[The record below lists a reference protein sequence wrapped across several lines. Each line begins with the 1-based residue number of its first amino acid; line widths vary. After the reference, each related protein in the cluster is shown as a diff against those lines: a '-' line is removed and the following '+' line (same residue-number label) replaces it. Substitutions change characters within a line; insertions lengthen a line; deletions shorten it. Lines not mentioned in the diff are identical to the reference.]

1 MCSWSLS
8 SYHLPFVG
16 EGEVFN
22 TCKTTQ
28 EVCIKNRSL
37 LLYKSVS
44 RVPLFV
50 TLWTAACQA
59 PLSMEF
65 SRQEYW
71 SGLPFPTPSD
81 LPNSGIEPTFLT
93 SPILAGRFFTTE
105 PLGKPYNSIL
115 SFFLPFHTVHGVLKA
130 RILKWVAMLF
140 SR

>member
-59 PLSMEF
+59 PLSMGF
-65 SRQEYW
+65 SRQE
-71 SGLPFPTPSD
+71 
-81 LPNSGIEPTFLT
+81 
-93 SPILAGRFFTTE
+93 
-105 PLGKPYNSIL
+105 
-115 SFFLPFHTVHGVLKA
+115 
-130 RILKWVAMLF
+130 WVAIPF
-140 SR
+140 SRGSS